1 MSIWRKL
8 SIQNKLV
15 LSMTTCLL
23 IFIGISSGLSI
34 WLIGDTV
41 RERVVQDELPTAVN
55 GIRAD
60 VQRQLAGPITAAR
73 AIALNPFLQQWEAD
87 GEPEAGAANWTR
99 LAANIKAEEKAA
111 SVQWIS
117 AKTGNYYT
125 EAGLQRKI
133 GEQDG
138 WLKAFLASGK
148 PYEVNMDRDVAVGGY
163 MMFINARV
171 QGDGAASS
179 AATGTGNTGGAD
191 ATSVA
196 GMALSVDALA
206 AGISSYKIGQTGFAY
221 LVHPDGAIMMH
232 RDTSLVDGKHFLKDM
247 PGMPADVASSLLG
260 GKPYASTTYPAPGG
274 TRYIA
279 TSLVPELNAYV
290 VVEVPQAELLG
301 PFERTIRTATLIAA
315 VVGLAAALGV
325 ILLVGRAIAA
335 PVRRAAV
342 LLAEIADGQGDLTR
356 QMTVETGDEVGQ
368 LADAF
373 NRFVASMG
381 TLVRRVRASST
392 SIAIGSTQI
401 AMGNADLSQRTEEQA
416 SNLERTAASM
426 EEITAAVKNNTD
438 TARTAAQ
445 MASTASTAASQG
457 GEVVGQVVSTME
469 QISEASRKISEIIVV
484 IDSIAFQT
492 NILALNAAVEAAR
505 AGEQGRGFAVVAS
518 EVRNLAQ
525 RSAQA
530 AKEIKALIEHSAG
543 TVDAGSRLVADAGR
557 VMSDV
562 VAQVQGVSTMMSEIT
577 SASVEQSA
585 GIGQIGDAVQQL
597 DEVTQ
602 QNAALVEESAA
613 AAESLK
619 QQAAELDR
627 LVAVFKVGEEH
638 ALI

>member
-73 AIALNPFLQQWEAD
+73 AIALDPFLQQWEAD

-111 SVQWIS
+111 SVQWVS

-125 EAGLQRKI
+125 EAGLQRKV

-171 QGDGAASS
+171 QGAASNS
-179 AATGTGNTGGAD
+179 TNANDAA
-191 ATSVA
+191 SVA

-232 RDTSLVDGKHFLKDM
+232 RDTSLVDGKHFLKDT
-247 PGMPADVASSLLG
+247 PGMPADTAAALLADRA
-260 GKPYASTTYPAPGG
+260 YVSRTYPAPGG

-279 TSLVPELNAYV
+279 TSFIPELNAYV

-335 PVRRAAV
+335 PVRRAAM

-557 VMSDV
+557 VMGDV

-597 DEVTQ
+597 DQVTQ

-638 ALI
+638 ALT

>member
-117 AKTGNYYT
+117 ARTGNYYT

-171 QGDGAASS
+171 QGDSAAS
-179 AATGTGNTGGAD
+179 GAGSTD

-247 PGMPADVASSLLG
+247 PGMPADIASSLLG

>member
-8 SIQNKLV
+8 SIQNKLI

-41 RERVVQDELPTAVN
+41 RERVVQDELPTAVK

-60 VQRQLAGPITAAR
+60 IERQLAGPITAAR
-73 AIALNPFLQQWEAD
+73 AMATDPFLQQWEAD
-87 GEPEAGAANWTR
+87 GEPEAGTAMWMH
-99 LAANIKAEEKAA
+99 LAQNVKTVQKAV
-111 SVQWIS
+111 SVQWAS
-117 AKTGNYYT
+117 TKSGNYFT
-125 EAGLQRKI
+125 EAGLQRKL
-133 GEQDG
+133 GEHDQ
-138 WLKAFLASGK
+138 WLQSFLATGK
-148 PYEVNMDRDVAVGGY
+148 PYEVSMDRDVSLGGY

-171 QGDGAASS
+171 EGMNGTNGTSGTTGPTGVAAM
-179 AATGTGNTGGAD
+179 G
-191 ATSVA
+191 
-196 GMALSVDALA
+196 LSVDALA
-206 AGISSYKIGQTGFAY
+206 ADVANYKLGETGFAY
-221 LVHPDGAIMMH
+221 LVHPDGSIMIH
-232 RDTSLVDGKHFLKDM
+232 RDTALVDGKHFLKDL
-247 PGMPADVASSLLG
+247 PGMPANASSTLLA
-260 GKPYASTTYPAPGG
+260 GKRYTFMTYPAPGG

-279 TSLVPELNAYV
+279 TSFVPQLNAYV
-290 VVEVPQAELLG
+290 VVEVPQAEMLG
-301 PFERTIRTATLIAA
+301 PFERAIRMATVIAA
-315 VVGLAAALGV
+315 VVGLAGALAV

-335 PVRRAAV
+335 PVRRAAT
-342 LLAEIADGQGDLTR
+342 LLAEIASGQGDLTR
-356 QMTVETGDEVGQ
+356 HMKVESSDEIGQ

-373 NRFVASMG
+373 NRFVASMN

-401 AMGNADLSQRTEEQA
+401 ATGNADLSQRTEEQA

-426 EEITAAVKNNTD
+426 EQITAAVKNNSD
-438 TARTAAQ
+438 TAHTAAQ
-445 MASTASTAASQG
+445 MASRASSAAAEG

-469 QISEASRKISEIIVV
+469 QISDASRKISEIIVV

-543 TVDAGSRLVADAGR
+543 TVDAGSRLVADAGK
-557 VMSDV
+557 VMDDV
-562 VAQVQGVSTMMSEIT
+562 VSQVQSVSTMMSEIT
-577 SASVEQSA
+577 SASLEQSA
-585 GIGQIGDAVQQL
+585 GIGQIGDAVQLL
-597 DEVTQ
+597 DQVTQ

-619 QQAAELDR
+619 QQAAELDQ
-627 LVAVFKVGEEH
+627 LVAVFKVGDEG
-638 ALI
+638 

>member
-41 RERVVQDELPTAVN
+41 RERVVQDELPTAVK

-60 VQRQLAGPITAAR
+60 IERQLAGPITAAR
-73 AIALNPFLQQWEAD
+73 AMATDPFLQQWEAD
-87 GEPEAGAANWTR
+87 GEPEAATATWMR
-99 LAANIKAEEKAA
+99 LAQNVKTEQKAV
-111 SVQWIS
+111 SVQWAS
-117 AKTGNYYT
+117 TKSGNYFT
-125 EAGLQRKI
+125 EAGLQRKL
-133 GEQDG
+133 GEHDQ
-138 WLKAFLASGK
+138 WLQGFLATGK
-148 PYEVNMDRDVAVGGY
+148 PYEVSMDRDVSLGGY

-171 QGDGAASS
+171 EGANGTTGPTGV
-179 AATGTGNTGGAD
+179 AAMG
-191 ATSVA
+191 
-196 GMALSVDALA
+196 LSVDALA
-206 AGISSYKIGQTGFAY
+206 AGVANYKIGETGFAY
-221 LVHPDGAIMMH
+221 LVHPDGAIMIH
-232 RDTSLVDGKHFLKDM
+232 RDTALVDGKHFLKDL
-247 PGMPADVASSLLG
+247 PGMPANAAATLLA
-260 GKPYASTTYPAPGG
+260 GKRYSYMTYPAPGG

-279 TSLVPELNAYV
+279 TSFVPQLNAYV
-290 VVEVPQAELLG
+290 VVEVPQAEMLG
-301 PFERTIRTATLIAA
+301 PFERAIRMATIIAA
-315 VVGLAAALGV
+315 VVGLTGALAV

-335 PVRRAAV
+335 PVRRAAT
-342 LLAEIADGQGDLTR
+342 LLAEIASGQGDLTR
-356 QMTVETGDEVGQ
+356 QMKVESSDEIGQ

-373 NRFVASMG
+373 NRFVASMN

-401 AMGNADLSQRTEEQA
+401 ATGNADLSQRTEEQA

-426 EEITAAVKNNTD
+426 EEITAAVKNNSD
-438 TARTAAQ
+438 TAHTAAQ
-445 MASTASTAASQG
+445 MASRASSAAAEG

-469 QISEASRKISEIIVV
+469 QISDASRKISEIIVV

-543 TVDAGSRLVADAGR
+543 TVNTGSRLVADAGK
-557 VMSDV
+557 VMGDV
-562 VAQVQGVSTMMSEIT
+562 VSQVRSVSTMMSEIT
-577 SASVEQSA
+577 SASLEQSA
-585 GIGQIGDAVQQL
+585 GIGQIGDAVQLL
-597 DEVTQ
+597 DQVTQ

-627 LVAVFKVGEEH
+627 LVAVFKVGDEG
-638 ALI
+638 

>member
-41 RERVVQDELPTAVN
+41 RERVVQDELPTVVN

-60 VQRQLAGPITAAR
+60 IERQLAGPITASR
-73 AIALNPFLQQWEAD
+73 AMALDPFLQQWEAD
-87 GEPEAGAANWTR
+87 GEPEAGTAAWMR
-99 LAANIKAEEKAA
+99 LAQNVKAEQKAV
-111 SVQWIS
+111 SVEWVS
-117 AKTGNYYT
+117 TKTGNYFT
-125 EAGLQRKI
+125 EAGLQRKLND
-133 GEQDG
+133 QDRWIHG
-138 WLKAFLASGK
+138 FLATGK
-148 PYEVNMDRDVAVGGY
+148 PYEVTMDRDVAVGGY
-163 MMFINARV
+163 TMFINARV
-171 QGDGAASS
+171 EDASG
-179 AATGTGNTGGAD
+179 ATG
-191 ATSVA
+191 VA
-196 GMALSVDALA
+196 AMALSVDALA
-206 AGISSYKIGQTGFAY
+206 NGIASYKIGTTGFAY
-221 LVHPDGAIMMH
+221 LVHPDGAIMIH
-232 RDTSLVDGKHFLKDM
+232 RDTTLVDGKHFLKDM
-247 PGMPADVASSLLG
+247 AGMPANAASVLLT
-260 GKPYASTTYPAPGG
+260 GKSFATMTYTPPGG
-274 TRYIA
+274 ARFIA
-279 TSLVPELNAYV
+279 TSFIPELNAYV
-290 VVEVPQAELLG
+290 VVEVPQAEMLG
-301 PFERTIRTATLIAA
+301 PFEHTIRTATAIAA
-315 VVGLAAALGV
+315 VVGLAAALAV

-335 PVRRAAV
+335 PVRRAAT
-342 LLAEIADGQGDLTR
+342 LLAEIAGGQGDLTR
-356 QMTVETGDEVGQ
+356 YMKVESEDEVGQ

-373 NRFVASMG
+373 NRFVSSMG
-381 TLVRRVRASST
+381 TLVRSVRASST

-445 MASTASTAASQG
+445 MASRASTAAAQG

-530 AKEIKALIEHSAG
+530 AREIKSLIEHSAG
-543 TVDAGSRLVADAGR
+543 TVDAGSRLVGDAGK
-557 VMSDV
+557 VMDDV
-562 VAQVQGVSTMMSEIT
+562 VSQVQSVSTMMSEIT

-597 DEVTQ
+597 DQVTQ

-619 QQAAELDR
+619 QQAAELER
-627 LVAVFKVGEEH
+627 LVAVFKVEGE
-638 ALI
+638 

>member
-1 MSIWRKL
+1 MFFWRKL
-8 SIQNKLV
+8 SIQNKLI
-15 LSMTTCLL
+15 LSMTSCLL
-23 IFIGISSGLSI
+23 VFVGISSGLSI
-34 WLIGDTV
+34 WLIGNTV

-60 VQRQLAGPITAAR
+60 VQRQLAGPITASR
-73 AIALNPFLQQWEAD
+73 AMATNAFLRQWEAD
-87 GEPEAGAANWTR
+87 GEPDAGTNNWKR
-99 LAANIKAEEKAA
+99 LAADMKTEQKAI
-111 SVQWIS
+111 SVQWVS
-117 AKTGNYYT
+117 TTSGSYFT

-133 GEQDG
+133 TERDR
-138 WLKAFLASGK
+138 WLQNFLASGK
-148 PYEVNMDRDVAVGGY
+148 PYEVNMDHDVSLGGY

-171 QGDGAASS
+171 DGVNGP
-179 AATGTGNTGGAD
+179 TGITGM
-191 ATSVA
+191 S
-196 GMALSVDALA
+196 LSVDTLA
-206 AGISSYKIGQTGFAY
+206 RSIAGYKIGQTGFAY

-232 RDTSLVDGKHFLKDM
+232 PDSALVDGKHFLKTL
-247 PGMPADVASSLLG
+247 PGLSADATGKLLG
-260 GKPYASTTYPAPGG
+260 GKPYTYVTYAAPSGQ
-274 TRYIA
+274 RFIA
-279 TSLVPELNAYV
+279 TSFVPELNAYV

-301 PFERTIRTATLIAA
+301 PVDSAIRIAALLAA
-315 VVGLAAALGV
+315 VVGLGVALV
-325 ILLVGRAIAA
+325 VLLLVGRAIAA
-335 PVRRAAV
+335 PVRRAAT
-342 LLAEIADGQGDLTR
+342 LLSEIADGQGDLTR
-356 QMTVETGDEVGQ
+356 RMTVESQDEVGQ

-373 NRFVASMG
+373 NRFVSSMA
-381 TLVRRVRASST
+381 TLVLRVRASSS
-392 SIAIGSTQI
+392 SIATGSTQI
-401 AMGNADLSQRTEEQA
+401 AMGNSDLSQRTEEQA

-438 TARTAAQ
+438 TARTASQ
-445 MASTASTAASQG
+445 MAGSASEAAAQG
-457 GEVVGQVVSTME
+457 GRVMEEVVSTME

-505 AGEQGRGFAVVAS
+505 AGEEGRGFAVVAA

-530 AKEIKALIEHSAG
+530 AKEIKSLIERSSG
-543 TVDAGSRLVADAGR
+543 TVNAGSRLVVDAGK
-557 VMSDV
+557 VMEDV
-562 VAQVQGVSTMMSEIT
+562 VVQVQNVSTMMNEIT

-627 LVAVFKVGEEH
+627 LVAVFKVEG
-638 ALI
+638 

>member
-8 SIQNKLV
+8 SIQNKLI

-41 RERVVQDELPTAVN
+41 RERVVNDELPTAVN

-73 AIALNPFLQQWEAD
+73 ALALDPFLQQWEAQ
-87 GEPEAGAANWTR
+87 GEPDTGTTNWTH
-99 LAANIKAEEKAA
+99 LAANIKAEQKAA
-111 SVQWIS
+111 SVQWVS
-117 AKTGNYYT
+117 TKTSNYYT

-133 GEQDG
+133 GDQDG
-138 WLKAFLASGK
+138 WLKAFLATGK

-171 QGDGAASS
+171 ES
-179 AATGTGNTGGAD
+179 ANPTEGATG
-191 ATSVA
+191 VA

-232 RDTSLVDGKHFLKDM
+232 RDTALVDGKHFLKDT
-247 PGMPADVASSLLG
+247 PGMPAAAATALLDS
-260 GKPYASTTYPAPGG
+260 KTYQSTTYPAPGG

-279 TSLVPELNAYV
+279 TSYIPELNAYV
-290 VVEVPQAELLG
+290 VVEVPQSELLG

-315 VVGLAAALGV
+315 VVGLAAALAV

-335 PVRRAAV
+335 PVRRAAM

-356 QMTVETGDEVGQ
+356 QMAVETGDEVGQ

-401 AMGNADLSQRTEEQA
+401 AMGNADLSQRTEDQA

-445 MASTASTAASQG
+445 MASTASAAAAQG

-469 QISEASRKISEIIVV
+469 QISGASRKISEIIVV

-597 DEVTQ
+597 DQVTQ

-627 LVAVFKVGEEH
+627 LVAVFKVGEESV
-638 ALI
+638 AA

>member
-117 AKTGNYYT
+117 ARTGNYYT

-171 QGDGAASS
+171 QGDSAASGAGS
-179 AATGTGNTGGAD
+179 ASGAD

-206 AGISSYKIGQTGFAY
+206 AGMSSYKIGQTGFAY

-247 PGMPADVASSLLG
+247 PGMPADIASSLLG

>member
-55 GIRAD
+55 GIRAE

-73 AIALNPFLQQWEAD
+73 AIALDPFLQQWEAD
-87 GEPEAGAANWTR
+87 GEPDAGAANWTR
-99 LAANIKAEEKAA
+99 LAASIKAEEKAA
-111 SVQWIS
+111 SVQWVS

-133 GEQDG
+133 GDQDG
-138 WLKAFLASGK
+138 WLKAFLATGK

-171 QGDGAASS
+171 QGAGDAA
-179 AATGTGNTGGAD
+179 
-191 ATSVA
+191 SVA

-206 AGISSYKIGQTGFAY
+206 AGIASYKIGQTGFAY
-221 LVHPDGAIMMH
+221 LVHPDGAIMIH

-247 PGMPADVASSLLG
+247 PGMPADTAAALLG
-260 GKPYASTTYPAPGG
+260 GKPYAALTYPAPGG
-274 TRYIA
+274 TRYVA
-279 TSLVPELNAYV
+279 TSFVPELDAYV

-335 PVRRAAV
+335 PVRRAAM

-356 QMTVETGDEVGQ
+356 QMAVETGDELGQ

-373 NRFVASMG
+373 NRFVATMG

-543 TVDAGSRLVADAGR
+543 TVDTGSRLVADAGR
-557 VMSDV
+557 VMGDV

-597 DEVTQ
+597 DQVTQ

-627 LVAVFKVGEEH
+627 LVAVFKVGEEG
-638 ALI
+638 ALA

>member
-23 IFIGISSGLSI
+23 IFIGISSGLSV

-41 RERVVQDELPTAVN
+41 RERVVQDELPTAVK

-60 VQRQLAGPITAAR
+60 IERQLAGPITAAR
-73 AIALNPFLQQWEAD
+73 AMAADPFLQQWEAD
-87 GEPEAGAANWTR
+87 GEPEAATATWMR
-99 LAANIKAEEKAA
+99 LAQNVKTEQKAV
-111 SVQWIS
+111 SVQWAS
-117 AKTGNYYT
+117 TKSGNYFT
-125 EAGLQRKI
+125 EAGLQRKL
-133 GEQDG
+133 GEHDQ
-138 WLKAFLASGK
+138 WLQSFLATGK
-148 PYEVNMDRDVAVGGY
+148 PYEVSMDRDVSLGGY

-171 QGDGAASS
+171 ESLNGSGGPTGVAAM
-179 AATGTGNTGGAD
+179 G
-191 ATSVA
+191 
-196 GMALSVDALA
+196 LSVDALA
-206 AGISSYKIGQTGFAY
+206 AGVANYKLGETGFAY
-221 LVHPDGAIMMH
+221 LVHPDGSIMIH
-232 RDTSLVDGKHFLKDM
+232 RDTALVDGKHFLKDL
-247 PGMPADVASSLLG
+247 PGMPANAGSTLLA
-260 GKPYASTTYPAPGG
+260 GKRYTFMTYPAPGG

-279 TSLVPELNAYV
+279 TSFVPQLNAYV

-301 PFERTIRTATLIAA
+301 PFERAIRMATVIAA
-315 VVGLAAALGV
+315 VVGLAGALAV

-335 PVRRAAV
+335 PVRRAAT
-342 LLAEIADGQGDLTR
+342 LLAEIASGQGDLTR
-356 QMTVETGDEVGQ
+356 HMKVESSDEIGQ

-373 NRFVASMG
+373 NRFVASMN

-401 AMGNADLSQRTEEQA
+401 ATGNADLSQRTEEQA

-426 EEITAAVKNNTD
+426 EQITAAVKNNSD
-438 TARTAAQ
+438 TAHTAAQ
-445 MASTASTAASQG
+445 MASRASSAAAEG
-457 GEVVGQVVSTME
+457 GEVVGQVVSTMV
-469 QISEASRKISEIIVV
+469 QISDASRKISEIIVV

-543 TVDAGSRLVADAGR
+543 TVDTGSRLVADAGK
-557 VMSDV
+557 VMDDV
-562 VAQVQGVSTMMSEIT
+562 VSQVQSVSTMMSEIT
-577 SASVEQSA
+577 SASLEQSA
-585 GIGQIGDAVQQL
+585 GIGQIGDAVQLL
-597 DEVTQ
+597 DQVTQ

-619 QQAAELDR
+619 QQAEELDR
-627 LVAVFKVGEEH
+627 LVAVFKVGDER
-638 ALI
+638 

>member
-99 LAANIKAEEKAA
+99 LAANIKTEEKAA

-117 AKTGNYYT
+117 ARTGNYYT

-171 QGDGAASS
+171 QGDGAASGAGS
-179 AATGTGNTGGAD
+179 AD

-221 LVHPDGAIMMH
+221 LVHPDGAVMMH

-247 PGMPADVASSLLG
+247 PGMPADVASSLLN
-260 GKPYASTTYPAPGG
+260 GKPYVSTTYPAPGG

-301 PFERTIRTATLIAA
+301 PFERTIRAATLIAA

>member
-34 WLIGDTV
+34 WLIGGTV
-41 RERVVQDELPTAVN
+41 RERVVNDELPTAVN

-87 GEPEAGAANWTR
+87 GEPETGAASWTR

-138 WLKAFLASGK
+138 WLKAFLATGK

-171 QGDGAASS
+171 QGADNSS
-179 AATGTGNTGGAD
+179 N
-191 ATSVA
+191 SVA

-221 LVHPDGAIMMH
+221 LVHPDGTIMMH
-232 RDTSLVDGKHFLKDM
+232 RDTALVDGKHFLKDM
-247 PGMPADVASSLLG
+247 PGMPADTAAALLG
-260 GKPYASTTYPAPGG
+260 GKTYTSMTYPAPDG

-279 TSLVPELNAYV
+279 TSLIPELNAYV

-335 PVRRAAV
+335 PVRRAAM
-342 LLAEIADGQGDLTR
+342 LLAEIANGQGDLTR

-445 MASTASTAASQG
+445 MASTASTAAAQG

-469 QISEASRKISEIIVV
+469 QISTASRKISEIIVV

-557 VMSDV
+557 VMGDV
-562 VAQVQGVSTMMSEIT
+562 VSQVQGVSTMMSEIT

-627 LVAVFKVGEEH
+627 LVAVFKVGEEST
-638 ALI
+638 LG

>member
-99 LAANIKAEEKAA
+99 LAANIKTEEKAA

-117 AKTGNYYT
+117 ARTGNYYT

-171 QGDGAASS
+171 QGDGAAS
-179 AATGTGNTGGAD
+179 GAGSTD

-247 PGMPADVASSLLG
+247 PGMPGMPGDIASSLLG

>member
-99 LAANIKAEEKAA
+99 LAANIKTEEKAA

-117 AKTGNYYT
+117 ARTGNYYT

-138 WLKAFLASGK
+138 WLKTFLASGK

-171 QGDGAASS
+171 QGDGAASGAGS
-179 AATGTGNTGGAD
+179 AD

-247 PGMPADVASSLLG
+247 PGMPADIASSLLG

>member
-55 GIRAD
+55 GIRAE

-73 AIALNPFLQQWEAD
+73 AIALDPFLQQWEAD
-87 GEPEAGAANWTR
+87 GEPDAGAANWTR
-99 LAANIKAEEKAA
+99 LAASIKAEEKAV
-111 SVQWIS
+111 SVQWVS

-133 GEQDG
+133 GDQDG
-138 WLKAFLASGK
+138 WLKAFLATGK

-171 QGDGAASS
+171 QGAGDAA
-179 AATGTGNTGGAD
+179 
-191 ATSVA
+191 SVA

-206 AGISSYKIGQTGFAY
+206 AGIASYKIGQTGFAY
-221 LVHPDGAIMMH
+221 LVHPDGAIMIH

-247 PGMPADVASSLLG
+247 PGMPADTAAALLG
-260 GKPYASTTYPAPGG
+260 GKPYTALTYPAPGG
-274 TRYIA
+274 TRYVA
-279 TSLVPELNAYV
+279 TSFVPELDAYV

-335 PVRRAAV
+335 PVRRAAM

-356 QMTVETGDEVGQ
+356 QMAVETGDELGQ

-373 NRFVASMG
+373 NRFVATMG

-543 TVDAGSRLVADAGR
+543 TVDTGSRLVADAGR
-557 VMSDV
+557 VMGDV

-597 DEVTQ
+597 DQVTQ

-627 LVAVFKVGEEH
+627 LVAVFKVGEEG
-638 ALI
+638 ALA